1 MWLVHTQAHALTHV
15 HTRAHLHA
23 HARIFYYLVSSVGKF
38 KQ

>member
-15 HTRAHLHA
+15 HTRAHLHV